1 MKKTLIIL
9 FLLTSYISHGQN
21 FTFKRV
27 FTQTTGLPSTFIKLE
42 GEIFIS
48 DTTLIMSHN
57 GVESKKSI
65 VKQPNVSNDWRIF
78 KVKINE
84 DKEMRITIG
93 PNPRPTKNEDYILI
107 METKDNFTNNIS
119 SYSYYLS
126 SNK

>member
-1 MKKTLIIL
+1 
-9 FLLTSYISHGQN
+9 
-21 FTFKRV
+21 V